1 MTLHSAPL
9 YRPFSSLAG
18 LILLTIIGL
27 SETYALDKQFSSGD
41 NKVSLVELYTSEGC
55 SSCPPAEKW
64 LGSLK
69 DDPKLWKQFV
79 PVAFHVDYWD
89 YIGWKDPFANKNYGL
104 RQREYKQLGNIRTV
118 YTPGILLNGREW
130 RKWHYKRSVPT
141 NGDIVGNLEVS
152 LDGRKISAVFSPADR
167 QQSTK
172 WELNVAVLG
181 FKLESDVRRGE
192 NAGRRLKQEFVVLG
206 YLREGSNDGRWQV
219 NLPRIKKEYG
229 NHTGLAV
236 WVNMK
241 GEQTP
246 VQATGGWLKAL
257 DDR

>member
-1 MTLHSAPL
+1 MAITKIMNTLIRNPL
-9 YRPFSSLAG
+9 LLMLFFLVIATQSKSHAMDKHFFSSAHKVT
-18 LILLTIIGL
+18 LL
-27 SETYALDKQFSSGD
+27 
-41 NKVSLVELYTSEGC
+41 ELYTSEGC

-64 LGSLK
+64 MASLK
-69 DDPKLWKQFV
+69 ANSQLWKQFV

-89 YIGWKDPFANKNYGL
+89 YIGWKDPFARNDYGL
-104 RQREYKQLGNIRTV
+104 RQREYRQLGNIRTV
-118 YTPGILLNGREW
+118 YTPGMMLNGREW
-130 RKWHYKRSVPT
+130 QKWHYRRSVPT
-141 NGDIVGNLEVS
+141 TGEIVGNLDVV
-152 LDGRKISAVFSPADR
+152 LKGNKISAVFSPVDKKI
-167 QQSTK
+167 TE

-181 FKLESDVRRGE
+181 FNLKSDVHSGE

-206 YLREGSNDGRWQV
+206 YLREGSNDGQWQV
-219 NLPRIKKEYG
+219 NLPRIKKEYA